1 MEELC
6 ICKICKK
13 VFTDKHGLR
22 DHQMTTHPIQNQQ
35 LNNNE
40 QLIPQQ
46 FRNHSNISITR
57 IPSGGGV
64 GKEFRSNPQVVIQ
77 RYTILID
84 NYNTR

>member
-1 MEELC
+1 MEDLC

-22 DHQMTTHPIQNQQ
+22 DHQMTTHPVQHQQ

-46 FRNHSNISITR
+46 FRNHNNISITR
-57 IPSGGGV
+57 IPGGGGGGGI
-64 GKEFRSNPQVVIQ
+64 GKQISSNSVVVIT
-77 RYTILID
+77 RYI
-84 NYNTR
+84 